1 MQIGMVAHI
10 KKHLENVT
18 FVPFA
23 VRMTDGREYRVP
35 TIDHIYFP
43 PTGGVVVISDD
54 NGSIIALPAL
64 HMSGLVEGPFVK
76 KRAKRGR

>member
-1 MQIGMVAHI
+1 MIADI
-10 KKHLENVT
+10 KKHLENVP

-43 PTGGVVVISDD
+43 PPGGRVVISDD
-54 NGSIIALPAL
+54 EGSIIALPAL
-64 HMSGLVEGPFVK
+64 HISGLVEGPFGK
-76 KRAKRGR
+76 KRTKRSR

>member
-1 MQIGMVAHI
+1 MIGDI
-10 KKHLENVT
+10 KKHLENVP

-43 PTGGVVVISDD
+43 PTGGRVVIADD
-54 NGSIIALPAL
+54 DGYIIALPTL
-64 HMSGLVEGPFVK
+64 HISGLVEGPLGK
-76 KRAKRGR
+76 KRARRVR